1 MAPPKGAVSQ
11 ARRVLILNVE
21 GIEVRHNEADEV
33 IELMVDD
40 TIPLPFDLF
49 DAFGD
54 WAKESGFSNHEA
66 MIFKEEIGEKAVR
79 LIDERFLLNRL
90 RSY

>member
-1 MAPPKGAVSQ
+1 MAPVKGAVSQ

-40 TIPLPFDLF
+40 TIPLPIDLF
-49 DAFGD
+49 EQFEE
-54 WAKESGFSNHEA
+54 WAKEAGFSRHEA
-66 MIFKEEIGEKAVR
+66 AIFREEIGEKAVR

>member
-1 MAPPKGAVSQ
+1 MT
-11 ARRVLILNVE
+11 LNVE
-21 GIEVRHNEADEV
+21 GIEVRHHEEENI

-40 TIPLPFDLF
+40 TIPLPYDLF
-49 DAFGD
+49 DAFEE
-54 WAKESGFSNHEA
+54 WAKDAGFSHTEA
-66 MIFKEEIGEKAVR
+66 TVFKEEIGEKAVR